1 MNLLLVNIFVVI
13 LFHNSIAEKKCGS
26 KSKLLHTTIVG
37 GEEAKPGSWPW
48 MVSIQRK
55 DFPDFNHC
63 GGTLI
68 NDQWVMT
75 AGHCFR
81 NNRSASFWVAKIGD
95 HNTLEHD
102 QGEAKLDIDK
112 VNIQIIKLKVKIL
125 SCFR

>member
-1 MNLLLVNIFVVI
+1 MKLLLVNIFVVI
-13 LFHNSIAEKKCGS
+13 LFYNSIAEKKCGS
-26 KSKLLHTTIVG
+26 KPKLLHTKIVG

-55 DFPDFNHC
+55 DLPDLNNC
-63 GGTLI
+63 GGTVI

-81 NNRSASFWVAKIGD
+81 NNRSPSFWIAKIGE
-95 HNTLEHD
+95 HNTLEYD
-102 QGEAKLDIDK
+102 KGEATLDIDK